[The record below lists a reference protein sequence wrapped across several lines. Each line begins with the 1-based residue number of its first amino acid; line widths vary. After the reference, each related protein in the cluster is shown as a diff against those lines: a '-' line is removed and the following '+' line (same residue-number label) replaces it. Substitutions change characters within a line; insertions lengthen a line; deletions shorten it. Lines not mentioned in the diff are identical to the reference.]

1 MKYLVKDIPQDHA
14 YLIAVGDIHFGDRSF
29 KDEGM
34 KKLKGYLDWVKSRP
48 NAFIFLMGDIFNV
61 SGRDTK
67 TTPFETDVGEY
78 EKAVDFFK
86 PYADKILGAI
96 DGNHEY
102 RMYDE
107 FGISPLQL
115 FCRELKIPYC
125 KYSAVIRLKVGKR
138 TEKGAGNRYHQ
149 NYFVYAHHTTGGGG
163 SVGGKLN
170 RVVKLENIVEGCDVY
185 LGAHNHQLAIAPQ
198 DIFYVSM
205 QGGILKRRKWY
216 VDCGSYLDW
225 NNSYAEKGMLAP
237 TKLGS
242 PRIRFSGKHDKH
254 DVHVSL

>member
-1 MKYLVKDIPQDHA
+1 MRYIVKDIPQDHA

-61 SGRDTK
+61 SGRNTK

-78 EKAVDFFK
+78 EKAVEFFK

-138 TEKGAGNRYHQ
+138 TEKGAGNRYCQ

-170 RVVKLENIVEGCDVY
+170 RVVKLEGIVEGCDVY

-205 QGGILKRRKWY
+205 QGGIMKRRKWY

-225 NNSYAEKGMLAP
+225 NDSYAEKGMLAP

-242 PRIRFSGKHDKH
+242 PRIRLEGKKDKH